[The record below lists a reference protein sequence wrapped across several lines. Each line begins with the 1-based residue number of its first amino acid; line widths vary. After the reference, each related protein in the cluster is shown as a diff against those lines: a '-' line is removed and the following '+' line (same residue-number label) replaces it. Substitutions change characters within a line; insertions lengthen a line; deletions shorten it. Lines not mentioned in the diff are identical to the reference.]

1 MLKITLVVLAM
12 GVITTQAATLRA
24 DGSDLCERYAQNQGR
39 TCSCN
44 FCPEPHCDCN
54 KYHKLECR
62 KRLDQDGKE
71 LKGAFRVCLP
81 PGHKTYTG
89 L

>member
-24 DGSDLCERYAQNQGR
+24 DGWDGCTQHPQNEGA

-44 FCPEPHCDCN
+44 YCPEPHCDCN
-54 KYHKLECR
+54 KYHKLKCR

-71 LKGAFRVCLP
+71 QKGGFKICVR
-81 PGHKTYTG
+81 PGHKTYHG